1 MRDKIFSPVIFD
13 LSMRNLRLNFLR
25 SLLAMIGIIIGVVA
39 ITSMGMIDAAFSE
52 ELTGSLT
59 GTSNS
64 ITVSGI
70 SSTGSGPNSYMTAGL
85 STKDLRNI
93 ESAVKSVTE
102 NYVLIP
108 MCTGSDTVRPAG
120 SDERMQASIYG
131 LNAAETLRIWLR
143 LRKAKFRP
151 ATTAFSSAASLPT
164 TTAFRSAAGLRFPS
178 ATAVQSL

>member
-13 LSMRNLRLNFLR
+13 LSVRNLRLNFLR

-39 ITSMGMIDAAFSE
+39 ITSMGMTGAAFSE

-108 MCTGSDTVRPAG
+108 MYTGSDTVRPAG
-120 SDERMQASIYG
+120 SDEWMQASIYG
-131 LNAAETLRIWLR
+131 LNAADIADLVT
-143 LRKAKFRP
+143 
-151 ATTAFSSAASLPT
+151 
-164 TTAFRSAAGLRFPS
+164 
-178 ATAVQSL
+178 V